1 MIEVVIKKLYLNDTA
16 LAQVTKRIES
26 LRTTKDMAYVRDGWI
41 KYMRHALGLSLSDL
55 SKLLSLT
62 PANVAQAEKREIDGK
77 VSLST
82 LRKMAEAMDC
92 ELVYSFVPKKELG
105 SLIQDKAIEKA
116 RKILQRADLHMKLE
130 DQKVTTDENERVK
143 RLAKKLIE
151 KGDIW

>member
-1 MIEVVIKKLYLNDTA
+1 
-16 LAQVTKRIES
+16 
-26 LRTTKDMAYVRDGWI
+26 
-41 KYMRHALGLSLSDL
+41 MRHALGLSLSDL